1 MGWLGNRKAAAA
13 VDGGPVT
20 PVKFGTFAGVFT
32 PTLLTIFGVIMY
44 VRLPWVVG
52 NAGLLGAWAIM
63 AVAMGITV
71 CTGLSLSSIATNT
84 RVGHGGAYAIIQ
96 RSLGYEVGGS
106 IGIPLYLTRPLGT
119 AMYIFGF
126 REGWMWIFPGHS
138 ALAVDLIIF
147 LVLFGLAYRGADVAF
162 KVQYFIMAI
171 IVLSLLSI
179 GLSPALRTPAQHTID
194 LFGSYPGFPEEGF
207 RGISPWVVF
216 AVFFPATTGILAG
229 TNMSGDLKD
238 PRRSIATGTLWALA
252 VSTVVYFALA
262 WAAARMAPP
271 EELQRNYNF
280 LIDQAFWPPI
290 VLAGL
295 LGATFS
301 SALAGSVG
309 GPRILMAMG
318 EHQLLPGHRWLA
330 KLSPDGEPRNAILV
344 TGILTLAGL
353 MMRDLNAIAPLLTM
367 FFLITYSVIN
377 LVLLVETAL
386 GLVSFRPTMRV
397 HWLVPLLGATGGMFT
412 MFIVSPTFGLLAS
425 LMVVGI
431 YIWILRVGLVQSG
444 EGVRSSIFVA
454 VAEWAAAKVSELDQ
468 RNVRAWKPNLLI
480 PFEDP
485 ANVRGDFAFLVD
497 VVRPEGSVKLLG
509 LTTSGDR
516 SDLDPRVARLSQS
529 FRRKKI
535 TSNWSVVDVPDF
547 TTGVIHSIQS
557 LQSAFFR
564 PNTLFLSTDYD
575 LALRDQYDHIL
586 TVTRKNGVGVLL
598 LAAHPRARM
607 GVNGVINVWFREQP
621 TWDVEMAFAQN
632 NLNLSLLMAYRL
644 GRSWKADINL
654 VMMVEDWDQST
665 QAEAFLTELADLA
678 RLPKNTTRHLIPG
691 RFPEDADKA
700 PLSDLAIVG
709 MRASPDFGLMEE
721 IIHRTRASCLF
732 VADSGLESARV

>member
-301 SALAGSVG
+301 SGPLWIRALWPA
-309 GPRILMAMG
+309 
-318 EHQLLPGHRWLA
+318 
-330 KLSPDGEPRNAILV
+330 LV
-344 TGILTLAGL
+344 
-353 MMRDLNAIAPLLTM
+353 
-367 FFLITYSVIN
+367 
-377 LVLLVETAL
+377 
-386 GLVSFRPTMRV
+386 
-397 HWLVPLLGATGGMFT
+397 W
-412 MFIVSPTFGLLAS
+412 
-425 LMVVGI
+425 
-431 YIWILRVGLVQSG
+431 
-444 EGVRSSIFVA
+444 
-454 VAEWAAAKVSELDQ
+454 
-468 RNVRAWKPNLLI
+468 
-480 PFEDP
+480 
-485 ANVRGDFAFLVD
+485 
-497 VVRPEGSVKLLG
+497 
-509 LTTSGDR
+509 
-516 SDLDPRVARLSQS
+516 
-529 FRRKKI
+529 
-535 TSNWSVVDVPDF
+535 
-547 TTGVIHSIQS
+547 
-557 LQSAFFR
+557 
-564 PNTLFLSTDYD
+564 
-575 LALRDQYDHIL
+575 
-586 TVTRKNGVGVLL
+586 
-598 LAAHPRARM
+598 
-607 GVNGVINVWFREQP
+607 
-621 TWDVEMAFAQN
+621 
-632 NLNLSLLMAYRL
+632 
-644 GRSWKADINL
+644 
-654 VMMVEDWDQST
+654 
-665 QAEAFLTELADLA
+665 
-678 RLPKNTTRHLIPG
+678 
-691 RFPEDADKA
+691 
-700 PLSDLAIVG
+700 
-709 MRASPDFGLMEE
+709 
-721 IIHRTRASCLF
+721 
-732 VADSGLESARV
+732 